1 MSLLQALDSGQ
12 VAGYAVDAY
21 DSEPPEMTDLYN
33 HPKVIMTAHIGGFT
47 EESVFRSTD
56 AAVEN
61 ILEVLANH
69 NSHKSN

>member
-1 MSLLQALDSGQ
+1 
-12 VAGYAVDAY
+12 
-21 DSEPPEMTDLYN
+21 MTDLYN

-61 ILEVLANH
+61 ILEVLTIH
-69 NSHKSN
+69 NSHKSNLDYEQKRYPGWAYE

>member
-1 MSLLQALDSGQ
+1 
-12 VAGYAVDAY
+12 
-21 DSEPPEMTDLYN
+21 MTDLYN